1 MSSTDTIAT
10 TASDPT
16 AVVATAQFLTPVVL
30 GLQGLTINAKQA
42 HWHVRGS
49 NFVGVHE
56 LLDTIAGNAGE
67 FADAAAERIVALGL
81 PLDARVSAETLI
93 VARTDAV
100 AVEGF
105 ARAIEHIVDADD

>member
-67 FADAAAERIVALGL
+67 FADAVLFFAS
-81 PLDARVSAETLI
+81 PW
-93 VARTDAV
+93 
-100 AVEGF
+100 
-105 ARAIEHIVDADD
+105 ARAITGQNLIVDGGLVKN